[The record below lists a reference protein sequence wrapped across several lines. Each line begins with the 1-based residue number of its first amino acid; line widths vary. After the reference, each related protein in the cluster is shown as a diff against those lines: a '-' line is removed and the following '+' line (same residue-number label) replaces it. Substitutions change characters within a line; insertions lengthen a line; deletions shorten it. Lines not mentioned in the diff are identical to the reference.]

1 MQLQELNNRFNEVN
15 SELLLFMACF
25 NPSNA
30 FCAFD
35 KESLTCFAQFYP
47 SKFSAVNLLSLENQ
61 AQNYI
66 VDMRSYDD
74 FLDLKDIGNLV
85 KKLVET
91 KRDIVY
97 LLVYLLVKLSL
108 NLLITTAT
116 VERYFS
122 AVKFIKNRLRNRM
135 GDQWTNDYLIIFIKK
150 DVFDSIGN
158 ETIMQHFQNMKSRH
172 G

>member
-1 MQLQELNNRFNEVN
+1 MQLQELNNRFNEAN

-91 KRDIVY
+91 KRDCLSFSLFACEIV
-97 LLVYLLVKLSL
+97 
-108 NLLITTAT
+108 
-116 VERYFS
+116 
-122 AVKFIKNRLRNRM
+122 IKS
-135 GDQWTNDYLIIFIKK
+135 TNYGCNCGKIFLC
-150 DVFDSIGN
+150 N
-158 ETIMQHFQNMKSRH
+158 EIH
-172 G
+172 